1 MKEMS
6 DESIWISLMLLRMI
20 VIQELTSMLVLKE
33 CPADKAPK
41 INVSR
46 YLVVNQHALKCLRMI
61 LKGRLETNSAKPS
74 SLFVAL

>member
-1 MKEMS
+1 
-6 DESIWISLMLLRMI
+6 
-20 VIQELTSMLVLKE
+20 MLVLKE

-74 SLFVAL
+74 CCLSMQVHIVVKYSLYWFEGRSEHHLQA